1 MDDAPLFCLECI
13 YPIAIMPAWLRVIA
27 RLNPLTYIVDA
38 LRGLILTGDLSRLCL
53 DFTVLVFSVTIIAS
67 IGAKRFHKVVV

>member
-1 MDDAPLFCLECI
+1 MDDAPFFASNAI

-38 LRGLILTGDLSRLCL
+38 LRGLILTGDLSRLCF
-53 DFTVLVFSVTIIAS
+53 DFTVLVFSVTIIAL
-67 IGAKRFHKVVV
+67 IGAKRYHKAVV